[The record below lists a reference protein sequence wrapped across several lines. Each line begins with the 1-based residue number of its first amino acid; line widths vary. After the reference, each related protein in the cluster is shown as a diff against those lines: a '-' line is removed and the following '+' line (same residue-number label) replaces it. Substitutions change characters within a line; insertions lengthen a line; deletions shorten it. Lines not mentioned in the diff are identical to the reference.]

1 MKHKPKLGVGR
12 TIIFFPFHMDLRQ
25 MKRRYLSLTLYK
37 LYGAIGKDK
46 YDGHGDFDGGDGQV
60 CLLGFVL
67 PRILFLSQEY
77 LLLVFP

>member
-1 MKHKPKLGVGR
+1 MKPKPKLGVGR

-37 LYGAIGKDK
+37 LYGAIGKDE

>member
-1 MKHKPKLGVGR
+1 
-12 TIIFFPFHMDLRQ
+12 
-25 MKRRYLSLTLYK
+25 MKRRYFSLTLYN
-37 LYGAIGKDK
+37 LCGVICKDE